1 MPLTPGMCPRAI
13 KAEHRSI
20 YVKMSISTTGA
31 QFPWTRKCVVS
42 RRNAGKNSRHL
53 YRTRSFGREFFSSE
67 MRSRSTKVKILR
79 NINVQQ
85 NDKNF
90 NIIILFIE
98 IITYKILTAN
108 FFSYSMNIY
117 NYVHILR
124 LKNIIMNDSLFTC
137 NYIIFIYCRKIILI

>member
-13 KAEHRSI
+13 KAEHRGI

-53 YRTRSFGREFFSSE
+53 YRTRSFGLEFFFPE

-79 NINVQQ
+79 DISVQQ
-85 NDKNF
+85 NDENF
-90 NIIILFIE
+90 NIIVYWNYHVQDYLDRE
-98 IITYKILTAN
+98 
-108 FFSYSMNIY
+108 FSPIFYEYLKLRTHFTFEIY
-117 NYVHILR
+117 NNEL
-124 LKNIIMNDSLFTC
+124 LS
-137 NYIIFIYCRKIILI
+137 IYL